1 MKTKSIISIWA
12 LGLLAWVNFSCED
25 AKNGEVDNLIY
36 FSEAASAKTKTLS
49 LEEGGTT
56 TSVTVRLA
64 RAIDTDVNV
73 TIGLDEALLDDFNK
87 QNETDYKILESGKY
101 TLSNTAT
108 IKAGSIS
115 SEPIG
120 INIESFDTYGVQYA
134 IPLTINSAN
143 SGIEKAQAS
152 SKIILFLVQ
161 PLKQPVPKFTWYN
174 AMRALPKEDWR
185 MELPNYTLEW
195 WCKITAKNG
204 TGGFTKN
211 NQAIFN
217 SGGAD
222 AEGKGIELYIRFGDL
237 IYAESG
243 KYKNNFLQ
251 VKTFG
256 SQFDTGDPTAGY
268 GLDAQQW
275 YHFAITY
282 DAGTGV
288 TLIYK
293 NGEQVASLTTSAGQS
308 MWVDKLQMISSGSEY
323 FPDFCEMC
331 QVRMWKTTRTGNQVK
346 KNMYNDLD
354 PKNPDLILYIPM
366 DEGEGTILHDI
377 TGNGHDVE
385 IGNDSSASNAT
396 SVTWANYTFAQ

>member
-12 LGLLAWVNFSCED
+12 LGLLAWVNSSCED

-49 LEEGGTT
+49 LEAGGTT

-64 RAIDTDVNV
+64 RAIETDVNV
-73 TIGLDEALLDDFNK
+73 TIGLDEALLDNFNK
-87 QNETDYKILESGKY
+87 QNETDYKILEPGKY
-101 TLSNTAT
+101 TLPNTAT

-115 SEPIG
+115 SEPIS

-134 IPLTINSAN
+134 IPLTIASAN
-143 SGIEKAQAS
+143 GGIEKAQAS

-161 PLKQPVPKFTWYN
+161 PLKQSVPKFTWYN

-195 WCKITAKNG
+195 WCKITAKTG
-204 TGGFTKN
+204 AGGFTKN

-282 DAGTGV
+282 DAGTGT

-354 PKNPDLILYIPM
+354 PKNPDLVLYIPM
-366 DEGEGTILHDI
+366 NEGDGTTLHDI